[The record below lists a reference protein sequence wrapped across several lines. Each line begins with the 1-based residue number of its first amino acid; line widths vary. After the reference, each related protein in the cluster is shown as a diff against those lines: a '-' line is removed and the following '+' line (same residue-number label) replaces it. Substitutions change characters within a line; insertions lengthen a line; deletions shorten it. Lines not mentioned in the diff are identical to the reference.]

1 MLADDLLILII
12 GGIGGM
18 VMKNVVDL
26 AVLRTQYKTHLVY
39 LHSEEEEQFEG
50 EIHDNT

>member
-39 LHSEEEEQFEG
+39 LHSEEVEQFEG